1 VLREAL
7 RQAPGHVDA
16 NYRLALVLGMQGQTR
31 QATEQLQRVVALAPD
46 HVEARELLAQLRPS
60 LP

>member
-1 VLREAL
+1 
-7 RQAPGHVDA
+7 VDA